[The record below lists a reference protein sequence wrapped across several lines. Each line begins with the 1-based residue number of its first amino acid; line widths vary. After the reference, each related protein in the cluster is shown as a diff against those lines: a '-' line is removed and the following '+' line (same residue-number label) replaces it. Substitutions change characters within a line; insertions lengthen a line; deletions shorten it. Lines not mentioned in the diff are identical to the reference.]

1 MGVRHELETRMFNPR
16 SFHHAILTGARR
28 DSGLPTYD
36 ESLADLRRAET
47 ARINRQ
53 TFSRL

>member
-1 MGVRHELETRMFNPR
+1 MYDAR
-16 SFHHAILTGARR
+16 SFHRAILTGTRR

-36 ESLADLRRAET
+36 ESLADLRRAES

-53 TFSRL
+53 MYSRL

>member
-1 MGVRHELETRMFNPR
+1 MFNPR

-36 ESLADLRRAET
+36 ESLADLRRLAD
-47 ARINRQ
+47 ASLDRRM
-53 TFSRL
+53 FSRL

>member
-1 MGVRHELETRMFNPR
+1 MFNPR
-16 SFHHAILTGARR
+16 SFHHAILTGARHE
-28 DSGLPTYD
+28 SGLPTYD

-53 TFSRL
+53 IFSRL